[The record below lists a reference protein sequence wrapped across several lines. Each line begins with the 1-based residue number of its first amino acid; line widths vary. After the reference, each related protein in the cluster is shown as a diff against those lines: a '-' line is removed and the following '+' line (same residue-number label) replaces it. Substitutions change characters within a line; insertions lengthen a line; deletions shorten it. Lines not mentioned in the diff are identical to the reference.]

1 MSSDT
6 QEREIAP
13 TSYREILD
21 QVVEEGQSHLDRPAT
36 GLFLSGFSAGMDIG
50 FGPFAMAVV
59 MTFAGSELPTLLT
72 EIATGIA
79 YAVGFVFVVLGR
91 SELFT
96 EETSV
101 AVVPVF
107 TGDGSV
113 SELGRTWGIIYVSNL
128 IGGAIFAWLTVLV
141 GPASRRSTRKYSARS
156 PTV

>member
-1 MSSDT
+1 
-6 QEREIAP
+6 
-13 TSYREILD
+13 
-21 QVVEEGQSHLDRPAT
+21 
-36 GLFLSGFSAGMDIG
+36 MDIG

-59 MTFAGSELPTLLT
+59 MTFAGSELPTLLA
-72 EIATGIA
+72 EIVTGIA
-79 YAVGFVFVVLGR
+79 YAVGFVFVVLGH

-113 SELGRTWGIIYVSNL
+113 SELGRTWSIIYVSNL

-141 GPASRRSTRKYSARS
+141 GPGIETIDPQVFGEIAHSLIKYSWSFLSSKRARGCGTRDS
-156 PTV
+156 LPRWMFT